1 MDESRIPSAQ
11 FTAFVGGVV
20 EEAKEGFVRLS
31 LVAGPQHL
39 DRDGAVHGGVITTL
53 LDSAIGIALGVLR
66 GREVMRR
73 RPHATIAMSTS
84 FLAQAQAGD
93 EIVVEGRVVRTTE
106 TLAFGEAEARRAA
119 DGEVLARSRLTFA
132 ISGERR

>member
-11 FTAFVGGVV
+11 FTAFVGDVV
-20 EEAKEGFVRLS
+20 EVAKERYVRLS
-31 LVAGPQHL
+31 LSAGPQHM
-39 DRDGAVHGGVITTL
+39 DRGGAVHGGVITTL
-53 LDSAIGIALGVLR
+53 LDSAIGIALSVLR

-73 RPHATIAMSTS
+73 RPHATIEMSTS
-84 FLAQAQAGD
+84 FLVQAHAGD

-106 TLAFGEAEARRAA
+106 TLAFGEAEALRAA
-119 DGEVLARSRLTFA
+119 DGEVLAMSRLTFA